1 MAGHHELGESNRR
14 RIQVHHHHA
23 TNNLKEV
30 SMEKRILLVDDDDSL
45 RKLFGFVL
53 RRKNYEVE
61 EACNGLEGL
70 EKLKGSDFDL
80 LIVDVMMPM
89 LDGIR
94 FLSILR
100 EQNQDQTPVLV
111 LTSMD
116 RSGAEAEILAAGAT
130 EVAIKPLT
138 HTALLE
144 RVERLLGLTQSN

>member
-1 MAGHHELGESNRR
+1 
-14 RIQVHHHHA
+14 
-23 TNNLKEV
+23 
-30 SMEKRILLVDDDDSL
+30 MEKRILLVDDDDSL

-70 EKLKGSDFDL
+70 EKLEGASFDL

-100 EQNQDQTPVLV
+100 EQKQNQTPVLI

-116 RSGAEAEILAAGAT
+116 RSGAEAEILEAGAT
-130 EVAIKPLT
+130 EVAIKPLS
-138 HTALLE
+138 HTDLLA
-144 RVERLLGLTQSN
+144 RVERLLGLT